1 MTYNGPERRD
11 HEPIVVTLA
20 AVVAAELRPISA
32 RVDRLARLIE
42 GENGGRT
49 LNAGILGCITGLEA
63 TTAKLEV
70 RVVGLERKW
79 DRIRWSVGAFALGGG
94 IGGGSLVAWISH
106 LIGGGP
112 L

>member
-49 LNAGILGCITGLEA
+49 LNAGILGCITGLES

-79 DRIRWSVGAFALGGG
+79 DRFRWTITGAALGGG
-94 IGGGSLVAWISH
+94 LAGGGLASILVEV
-106 LIGGGP
+106 LK
-112 L
+112 